1 MTLQEFFGIKESY
14 RLPDKIKEA
23 LLSDNAEET
32 IKEIKRSI
40 SCDIRDMFQEEQ
52 GDRKNL
58 KQDFTP
64 DCICDI
70 VSQLLIGGTCID
82 MCSGT
87 GALSK
92 FAYLKCGIKINEF
105 EFSER
110 TIPFALLDAC
120 INGMEGTISKADCLR
135 DKVDETYFLER
146 HGYISV
152 PVKQEPRPAGAY
164 DNVIMNPPYSMSFP
178 EADSTPI
185 MGHKIPKSKADYG
198 FLLRG
203 LEHLNQCGRL
213 IAILPHGILFRGAGE
228 GKIREW
234 MVKERLIHAVIGLPD
249 KLFLNTSIPVFI
261 FVLQRKSE
269 NVLFIDA
276 SKDFVK
282 KSAQNDMTEEQ
293 ISRVVSTYL
302 NRNEID
308 KYSHIASY
316 SEIEE
321 NDYNLNIP
329 RYVDSFIPEQLPDAT
344 EILENLKTI
353 DEEEQMVKTELYKML
368 SNLVGNDEDMK
379 IVQDHKRIIKPN
391 KIKNNYE
398 QMRLNFE
405 T

>member
-1 MTLQEFFGIKESY
+1 MQ
-14 RLPDKIKEA
+14 
-23 LLSDNAEET
+23 
-32 IKEIKRSI
+32 
-40 SCDIRDMFQEEQ
+40 
-52 GDRKNL
+52 KN
-58 KQDFTP
+58 
-64 DCICDI
+64 
-70 VSQLLIGGTCID
+70 
-82 MCSGT
+82 
-87 GALSK
+87 
-92 FAYLKCGIKINEF
+92 
-105 EFSER
+105 
-110 TIPFALLDAC
+110 
-120 INGMEGTISKADCLR
+120 
-135 DKVDETYFLER
+135 
-146 HGYISV
+146 
-152 PVKQEPRPAGAY
+152 
-164 DNVIMNPPYSMSFP
+164 
-178 EADSTPI
+178 
-185 MGHKIPKSKADYG
+185 
-198 FLLRG
+198 
-203 LEHLNQCGRL
+203 
-213 IAILPHGILFRGAGE
+213 
-228 GKIREW
+228 
-234 MVKERLIHAVIGLPD
+234 
-249 KLFLNTSIPVFI
+249 
-261 FVLQRKSE
+261 SE

-282 KSAQNDMTEEQ
+282 QSAQNNMTEEQ

-329 RYVDSFIPEQLPDAT
+329 RYVDSFIPEPLPDAT